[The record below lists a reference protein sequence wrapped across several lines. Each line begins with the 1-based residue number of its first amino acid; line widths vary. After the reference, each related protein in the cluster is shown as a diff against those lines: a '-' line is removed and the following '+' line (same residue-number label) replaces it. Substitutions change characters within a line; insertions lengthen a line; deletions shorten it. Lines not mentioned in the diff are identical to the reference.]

1 VGMDRKLTDDSRIV
15 YMTTGI
21 LLQLLINKKNLNEYT
36 HIIVDEVHERDLE
49 TDLLLLVIKKIMID
63 RHDLKIKIILMSA
76 TLNADKFLKYFP
88 NFMNVGESVIKVTQP
103 SAFKVKEIYLEQ
115 LANQFVRQ
123 EEKLLLF

>member
-1 VGMDRKLTDDSRIV
+1 
-15 YMTTGI
+15 MTTGI